1 MKAKIHINTADA
13 TSVSS
18 DNKDYT
24 FYLEKPITLHEK
36 SKVSLESIHDVIDPN
51 NSTSTPNL
59 TGLLHIG
66 GLTPLVYQGTPST
79 YGWNWT
85 GGKVQEM
92 EVDLT
97 NSAEALIVAGDGFS
111 VKTPGVDFNSGR
123 LKCLIY
129 NDTTTTFNSPQTLL
143 VISEVMDLGS
153 DFEVGWLVVIKKR
166 PTGVTYIGN
175 GLNDPVFTITSVKDS
190 LIYQDGFFAYKEQ
203 VGSFNPIFYEYAS
216 EVNQIDANF
225 TTGNVELGQ
234 GLIVKMKTNGN
245 TPPDIEVDS
254 IVSGGYGYDIGDII
268 YINKASFLP
277 SSSGTTFDLP
287 IKLNVAT
294 NASNPPTTRAYD
306 EGLLTIGNMAIDYS
320 TIPTSIYGTFS
331 YVGEWS
337 VDLDDATK
345 CSVFRS
351 NGGASVGT
359 GGVLKFFTFRDYGT
373 GGLPKTSVLAQITN
387 LGKNYQAGDYIIIN
401 ETAFPSGYLVAGQ
414 SVSMRVDISAV
425 STSEIVQYPKG
436 VITGLTLNPSYK
448 GEVSTNTNY
457 SHTPSTNNGQNT
469 DFIWGSGNQY
479 IELKQIVDGGV
490 GFSVGDTFWINKN
503 DALPTSSYFTPFQVE
518 VTAIENT
525 TTPPPNYPTSVFNPD
540 IIQTISMSNILN
552 DTRNIRKSDMTNDL
566 VLYNFQQT
574 LFAEEHVFTK
584 YYFDGF
590 LIPQNIIGFTLH
602 FETSNGLG
610 LNPTTSFILEI
621 IIS

>member
-36 SKVSLESIHDVIDPN
+36 SKVSLESIHDVIDPDG
-51 NSTSTPNL
+51 STATPNL

-66 GLTPLVYQGTPST
+66 GLTPYVYQGTPTT
-79 YGWNWT
+79 YGWSWT

-97 NSAEALIVAGDGFS
+97 DPNEAIVLASDGFTQITNF
-111 VKTPGVDFNSGR
+111 VGGR
-123 LKCLIY
+123 LKILIY
-129 NDTTTTFNSPQTLL
+129 NDTTTTFNSPQTLM
-143 VISEVMDLGS
+143 VIAEVMDMGS
-153 DFEVGWLVVIKKR
+153 NFAVGQFIVIKKR
-166 PTGVTYIGN
+166 PAGVTYTGS
-175 GLNDPVFTITSVKDS
+175 LNDPLFVVSSVKDS
-190 LIYQDGFFAYKEQ
+190 LIYQDGFFSYKEQ
-203 VGSFNPIFYEYAS
+203 VGSFNPIFYEYAG

-245 TPPDIEVDS
+245 TPPNIEVDS
-254 IVSGGYGYDIGDII
+254 IVSGGYGYDIGDTI
-268 YINKASFLP
+268 YISKSSFLP

-287 IKLNVAT
+287 IKLNVTT

-306 EGLLTIGNMAIDYS
+306 EGLLTIGNMSIDYS
-320 TIPTSIYGTFS
+320 TIPTSIYGSFS

-337 VDLDDATK
+337 VDLDNATK

-359 GGVLKFFTFRDYGT
+359 GAVLKFFTFKDYGT
-373 GGLPKTSVLAQITN
+373 GGFPKTSVLAQITSF
-387 LGKNYQAGDYIIIN
+387 GKNYQAGDYIIIN
-401 ETAFPSGYLVAGQ
+401 ETAFPTGYIASGQ

-425 STSEIVQYPKG
+425 STSEIVDYPKG
-436 VITGLTLNPSYK
+436 EITGLTLNSSYK

-457 SHTPSTNNGQNT
+457 THTPSTNNGQNT

-503 DALPTSSYFTPFQVE
+503 DALPTSSTFFTPFQVE
-518 VTAIENT
+518 VTAITNT
-525 TTPPPNYPTSVFNPD
+525 ATPPPNYPTSVFNPD

-552 DTRNIRKSDMTNDL
+552 DTRNIRKTDMTNDL

-602 FETSNGLG
+602 FETSNNLG

>member
-1 MKAKIHINTADA
+1 MKAKIHINTEDA

-24 FYLEKPITLHEK
+24 FYLEKPITLNER
-36 SKVSLESIHDVIDPN
+36 SKVSLESIHDVIDPDG
-51 NSTSTPNL
+51 STSTPNL

-66 GLTPLVYQGTPST
+66 GLTPYVYNGTPTT
-79 YGWNWT
+79 YGWSWT

-97 NSAEALIVAGDGFS
+97 DPNEAIVLASDGFTQITNF
-111 VKTPGVDFNSGR
+111 VGGR
-123 LKCLIY
+123 LKILIY
-129 NDTTTTFNSPQTLL
+129 NDTTTTFNSPQTLM
-143 VISEVMDLGS
+143 VIAEVMDMGAN
-153 DFEVGWLVVIKKR
+153 FAVGQLIVIKKR
-166 PTGVTYIGN
+166 ISGVTYN
-175 GLNDPVFTITSVKDS
+175 GALNDPLFVVSSVKDS
-190 LIYQDGFFAYKEQ
+190 LIYQDGFFGYKEQ
-203 VGSFNPIFYEYAS
+203 VGSFNPIFYEYAN

-234 GLIVKMKTNGN
+234 GLIVKMKTNSN

-331 YVGEWS
+331 YVAEWS
-337 VDLDDATK
+337 VDLNDATK

-359 GGVLKFFTFRDYGT
+359 GAVLKFFTFKDYGT
-373 GGLPKTSVLAQITN
+373 GGFPKTSVLAQITSF
-387 LGKNYQAGDYIIIN
+387 GKNYQAGDYIIIN
-401 ETAFPSGYLVAGQ
+401 ETAFPTGYIASGQ

-425 STSEIVQYPKG
+425 STSEIVDYPKG
-436 VITGLTLNPSYK
+436 EITGLTLNSSYK

-457 SHTPSTNNGQNT
+457 THTPSTNNGQNT

-490 GFSVGDTFWINKN
+490 GFSVGDTFWIHKN
-503 DALPTSSYFTPFQVE
+503 DALPTKSTYFTPFQVE
-518 VTAIENT
+518 VTAITNT

-602 FETSNGLG
+602 FETSNNLG

>member
-1 MKAKIHINTADA
+1 MKAKIHINTEDA

-24 FYLEKPITLHEK
+24 FYLEKPITLNER
-36 SKVSLESIHDVIDPN
+36 SKVSLESIHDVIDPDG
-51 NSTSTPNL
+51 STSTPNL

-66 GLTPLVYQGTPST
+66 GLTPYVYNGTPTT
-79 YGWNWT
+79 YGWSWT

-97 NSAEALIVAGDGFS
+97 DPNEAIVLASDGFTQITNF
-111 VKTPGVDFNSGR
+111 VGGR
-123 LKCLIY
+123 LKILIY
-129 NDTTTTFNSPQTLL
+129 NDTTTTFNSPQTLM
-143 VISEVMDLGS
+143 VIAEVMDMGAN
-153 DFEVGWLVVIKKR
+153 FAVGQLIVIKKR
-166 PTGVTYIGN
+166 ISGVTYN
-175 GLNDPVFTITSVKDS
+175 GALNDPLFVVSSVKDS
-190 LIYQDGFFAYKEQ
+190 LIYQDGFFGYKEQ
-203 VGSFNPIFYEYAS
+203 VGSFNPIFYQYAG

-337 VDLDDATK
+337 VDLNDATK

-359 GGVLKFFTFRDYGT
+359 GAVLKFFTFKDYGT
-373 GGLPKTSVLAQITN
+373 GGFPKTSVLAQITSF
-387 LGKNYQAGDYIIIN
+387 GKNYQAGDYIIIN
-401 ETAFPSGYLVAGQ
+401 ETAFPTGYIASGQ

-425 STSEIVQYPKG
+425 STSEIVDYPKG
-436 VITGLTLNPSYK
+436 EITGLTLNSSYK
-448 GEVSTNTNY
+448 GEVSTNSSYTH
-457 SHTPSTNNGQNT
+457 SPSTQNGQNT
-469 DFIWGSGNQY
+469 DFIWGSGNQF
-479 IELKQIVDGGV
+479 IELKEIVDGGV
-490 GFSVGDTFWINKN
+490 GFAVNDVFWVNKN
-503 DALPTSSYFTPFQVE
+503 DALPTKSTYFTPFQVE
-518 VTAIENT
+518 VTAITNT

-602 FETSNGLG
+602 FETSNNLG

>member
-24 FYLEKPITLHEK
+24 FYLENPIILNEK
-36 SKVSLESIHDVIDPN
+36 SKVSLESIHDVIDPDG
-51 NSTSTPNL
+51 STATPNL

-66 GLTPLVYQGTPST
+66 GLTPYVYQGTPTT
-79 YGWNWT
+79 YGWSWT

-97 NSAEALIVAGDGFS
+97 DPNEAIVLASDGFTQITNF
-111 VKTPGVDFNSGR
+111 VGGR
-123 LKCLIY
+123 LKILIY
-129 NDTTTTFNSPQTLL
+129 NDTTTTFNSPQTLM
-143 VISEVMDLGS
+143 VIAEVMDMGS
-153 DFEVGWLVVIKKR
+153 NFAVGQFIVIKKR
-166 PTGVTYIGN
+166 PAGVTYTGA
-175 GLNDPVFTITSVKDS
+175 LNDPLFVVSSVKDS
-190 LIYQDGFFAYKEQ
+190 LIYQDGFFSYKEQ
-203 VGSFNPIFYEYAS
+203 VGSFNPIFNEYAG

-245 TPPDIEVDS
+245 TPPNIEVDS
-254 IVSGGYGYDIGDII
+254 IVSGGYGYDIGDTI
-268 YINKASFLP
+268 YISKSSFLP

-287 IKLNVAT
+287 IKLNVTT

-306 EGLLTIGNMAIDYS
+306 EGLLTIGNMSIDYS
-320 TIPTSIYGTFS
+320 TIPTSIYGSFS

-337 VDLDDATK
+337 VDLDNATK

-359 GGVLKFFTFRDYGT
+359 GAVLKFFTFKDYGT
-373 GGLPKTSVLAQITN
+373 GGFPKTSVLAQITSF
-387 LGKNYQAGDYIIIN
+387 GKNYQAGDYIIIN
-401 ETAFPSGYLVAGQ
+401 ETAFPTGYIASGQ

-425 STSEIVQYPKG
+425 STSEIVDYPKG
-436 VITGLTLNPSYK
+436 EITGLTLNSSYK

-457 SHTPSTNNGQNT
+457 THTPSTNNGQNT

-503 DALPTSSYFTPFQVE
+503 DALPTSSTFFTPFQVE
-518 VTAIENT
+518 VTAITNT
-525 TTPPPNYPTSVFNPD
+525 ATPPPNYPTSVFNPD

-552 DTRNIRKSDMTNDL
+552 DTRNIRKTDMTNDL

-602 FETSNGLG
+602 FETSNNLG

>member
-36 SKVSLESIHDVIDPN
+36 SKVSLESIHDVIDPDG
-51 NSTSTPNL
+51 STATPNL

-66 GLTPLVYQGTPST
+66 GLTPYVYQGTPTT
-79 YGWNWT
+79 YGWSWT

-97 NSAEALIVAGDGFS
+97 DPNEAIVLASDGFTQITNF
-111 VKTPGVDFNSGR
+111 VGGR
-123 LKCLIY
+123 LKILIY
-129 NDTTTTFNSPQTLL
+129 NDTTTTFNSPQTLM
-143 VISEVMDLGS
+143 VIAEVMDMGS
-153 DFEVGWLVVIKKR
+153 NFAVGQFIVIKKR
-166 PTGVTYIGN
+166 PAGVTYTGA
-175 GLNDPVFTITSVKDS
+175 LNDPLFVVSSVKDS
-190 LIYQDGFFAYKEQ
+190 LIYQDGFFSYKEQ
-203 VGSFNPIFYEYAS
+203 VGSFNPIFYEYAG

-245 TPPDIEVDS
+245 TPPNIEVDS
-254 IVSGGYGYDIGDII
+254 IVSGGYGYDIGDTI
-268 YINKASFLP
+268 YISKSSFLP

-287 IKLNVAT
+287 IKLNVTT

-306 EGLLTIGNMAIDYS
+306 EGLLTIGNMSIDYS
-320 TIPTSIYGTFS
+320 TIPTSIYGSFS

-337 VDLDDATK
+337 VDLDNATK

-359 GGVLKFFTFRDYGT
+359 GAVLKFFTFKDYGT
-373 GGLPKTSVLAQITN
+373 GGFPKTSVLAQITSF
-387 LGKNYQAGDYIIIN
+387 GKNYQAGDYIIIN
-401 ETAFPSGYLVAGQ
+401 ETAFPTGYIASGQ

-425 STSEIVQYPKG
+425 STSEIVDYPKG
-436 VITGLTLNPSYK
+436 EITGLTLNSSYK

-457 SHTPSTNNGQNT
+457 THTPSTNNGQNT

-503 DALPTSSYFTPFQVE
+503 DALPTSSTFFTPFQVE
-518 VTAIENT
+518 VTAITNT
-525 TTPPPNYPTSVFNPD
+525 ATPPPNYPTSVFNPD

-552 DTRNIRKSDMTNDL
+552 DTRNIRKTDMTNDL

-602 FETSNGLG
+602 FETSNNLG

>member
-1 MKAKIHINTADA
+1 
-13 TSVSS
+13 
-18 DNKDYT
+18 
-24 FYLEKPITLHEK
+24 
-36 SKVSLESIHDVIDPN
+36 
-51 NSTSTPNL
+51 
-59 TGLLHIG
+59 
-66 GLTPLVYQGTPST
+66 
-79 YGWNWT
+79 
-85 GGKVQEM
+85 
-92 EVDLT
+92 
-97 NSAEALIVAGDGFS
+97 
-111 VKTPGVDFNSGR
+111 
-123 LKCLIY
+123 
-129 NDTTTTFNSPQTLL
+129 
-143 VISEVMDLGS
+143 MDLGS

-190 LIYQDGFFAYKEQ
+190 LIYQDGFFGYKEQ
-203 VGSFNPIFYEYAS
+203 VGSFNPIFYEYAG

-234 GLIVKMKTNGN
+234 GLIVKMKTNSD

-287 IKLNVAT
+287 IKLNVIT

-320 TIPTSIYGTFS
+320 TIPTSIYGSFS

-337 VDLDDATK
+337 VNLDDATK

-359 GGVLKFFTFRDYGT
+359 GGVLKFFTFKDYGT
-373 GGLPKTSVLAQITN
+373 GGFPKTTTLGQVTSF
-387 LGKNYQAGDYIIIN
+387 GKNYQAGDYIIIN
-401 ETAFPSGYLVAGQ
+401 QTAFPSGYVTG
-414 SVSMRVDISAV
+414 SVNMRVDISAV

-436 VITGLTLNPSYK
+436 TITELSLTPSFK
-448 GEVSTNTNY
+448 GEVSTNSSYT
-457 SHTPSTNNGQNT
+457 HTPSTNNGQNT
-469 DFIWGSGNQY
+469 DFVWGSGNQF
-479 IELKQIVDGGV
+479 IELKEIVDGGV
-490 GFSVGDTFWINKN
+490 GFSIGDTFWVNKN
-503 DALPTSSYFTPFQVE
+503 DALPTSSTYFTPFQVE
-518 VTAIENT
+518 VTAITNT
-525 TTPPPNYPTSVFNPD
+525 ATPPPNYPTTGSVFNPN

-552 DTRNIRKSDMTNDL
+552 DTRNIRKTDRTNDL

-602 FETSNGLG
+602 FETSNNLG

>member
-1 MKAKIHINTADA
+1 MKAKIHINTEDA

-24 FYLEKPITLHEK
+24 FYLEKPITLNER
-36 SKVSLESIHDVIDPN
+36 SKVSLESIHDVIDPDG
-51 NSTSTPNL
+51 STSTPNL

-66 GLTPLVYQGTPST
+66 GLTPYVYNGTPTT
-79 YGWNWT
+79 YGWSWT

-97 NSAEALIVAGDGFS
+97 DPNEAIVLASDGFTQITNF
-111 VKTPGVDFNSGR
+111 VGGR
-123 LKCLIY
+123 LKILIY
-129 NDTTTTFNSPQTLL
+129 NDTTTTFNSPQTLM
-143 VISEVMDLGS
+143 VIAEVMDMGAN
-153 DFEVGWLVVIKKR
+153 FAVGQLIVIKKR
-166 PTGVTYIGN
+166 ISGVTYN
-175 GLNDPVFTITSVKDS
+175 GALNDPLFVVSSVKDS
-190 LIYQDGFFAYKEQ
+190 LIYQDGFFGYKEQ
-203 VGSFNPIFYEYAS
+203 VGSFNPIFYEYAN

-331 YVGEWS
+331 YVAEWS
-337 VDLDDATK
+337 VDLNDATK

-359 GGVLKFFTFRDYGT
+359 GAVLKFFTFKDYGT
-373 GGLPKTSVLAQITN
+373 GGFPKTSVLAQITSF
-387 LGKNYQAGDYIIIN
+387 GKNYQAGDYIIIN
-401 ETAFPSGYLVAGQ
+401 DTAFPTGYIASGQ

-425 STSEIVQYPKG
+425 STSEIVDYPKG
-436 VITGLTLNPSYK
+436 EITGLTLNSSYK

-457 SHTPSTNNGQNT
+457 THTPSTNNGQNT

-490 GFSVGDTFWINKN
+490 GFSVGDTFWIHKN
-503 DALPTSSYFTPFQVE
+503 DALPTKSTYFTPFQVE
-518 VTAIENT
+518 VTAITNT

-602 FETSNGLG
+602 FETSNNLG

>member
-1 MKAKIHINTADA
+1 
-13 TSVSS
+13 
-18 DNKDYT
+18 
-24 FYLEKPITLHEK
+24 
-36 SKVSLESIHDVIDPN
+36 
-51 NSTSTPNL
+51 
-59 TGLLHIG
+59 
-66 GLTPLVYQGTPST
+66 
-79 YGWNWT
+79 
-85 GGKVQEM
+85 M

-97 NSAEALIVAGDGFS
+97 DPNEAIVLASDGFTQITNF
-111 VKTPGVDFNSGR
+111 VGGR
-123 LKCLIY
+123 LKILIY
-129 NDTTTTFNSPQTLL
+129 NDTTTTFNSPQTLM
-143 VISEVMDLGS
+143 VIAEVMDMGS
-153 DFEVGWLVVIKKR
+153 NFAVGQFIVIKKR
-166 PTGVTYIGN
+166 PAGVTYTGA
-175 GLNDPVFTITSVKDS
+175 LNDPLFVVSSVKDS
-190 LIYQDGFFAYKEQ
+190 LIYQDGFFSYKEQ
-203 VGSFNPIFYEYAS
+203 VGSFNPIFNEYAG

-245 TPPDIEVDS
+245 TPPNIEVDS
-254 IVSGGYGYDIGDII
+254 IVSGGYGYDIGDTI
-268 YINKASFLP
+268 YISKSSFLP

-287 IKLNVAT
+287 IKLNVTT

-306 EGLLTIGNMAIDYS
+306 EGLLTIGNMSIDYS
-320 TIPTSIYGTFS
+320 TIPTSIYGSFS

-337 VDLDDATK
+337 VDLDNATK

-359 GGVLKFFTFRDYGT
+359 GAVLKFFTFKDYGT
-373 GGLPKTSVLAQITN
+373 GGFPKTSVLAQITSF
-387 LGKNYQAGDYIIIN
+387 GKNYQAGDYIIIN
-401 ETAFPSGYLVAGQ
+401 DTAFPTGYIASGQ

-425 STSEIVQYPKG
+425 STSEIVDYPKG
-436 VITGLTLNPSYK
+436 EITGLTLNSSYK

-457 SHTPSTNNGQNT
+457 THTPSTNNGQNT

-503 DALPTSSYFTPFQVE
+503 DALPTSSTFFTPFQVE
-518 VTAIENT
+518 VTAITNT
-525 TTPPPNYPTSVFNPD
+525 ATPPPNYPTSVFNPD

-552 DTRNIRKSDMTNDL
+552 DTRNIRKTDMTNDL

>member
-1 MKAKIHINTADA
+1 MKAKIHINTEDA

-24 FYLEKPITLHEK
+24 FYLEKPITLNER
-36 SKVSLESIHDVIDPN
+36 SKVSLESIHDVIDPDG
-51 NSTSTPNL
+51 STSTPNL

-66 GLTPLVYQGTPST
+66 GLTPYVYNGTPTT
-79 YGWNWT
+79 YGWSWT

-97 NSAEALIVAGDGFS
+97 DPNEAIVLASDGFTQITNF
-111 VKTPGVDFNSGR
+111 VGGR
-123 LKCLIY
+123 LKILIY
-129 NDTTTTFNSPQTLL
+129 NDTTTTFNSPQTLM
-143 VISEVMDLGS
+143 VIAEVMDMGAN
-153 DFEVGWLVVIKKR
+153 FAVGQLIVIKKR
-166 PTGVTYIGN
+166 ISGVTYN
-175 GLNDPVFTITSVKDS
+175 GALNDPLFVVSSVKDS
-190 LIYQDGFFAYKEQ
+190 LIYQDGFFGYKEQ
-203 VGSFNPIFYEYAS
+203 VGSFNPIFYEYAN

-234 GLIVKMKTNGN
+234 GLIVKMKTNSN

-331 YVGEWS
+331 YVAEWS
-337 VDLDDATK
+337 VDLNDATK

-359 GGVLKFFTFRDYGT
+359 GAVLKFFTFKDYGT
-373 GGLPKTSVLAQITN
+373 GGFPKTSVLAQITSF
-387 LGKNYQAGDYIIIN
+387 GKNYQAGDYIIIN
-401 ETAFPSGYLVAGQ
+401 DTAFPTGYIASGQ

-425 STSEIVQYPKG
+425 STSEIVDYPKG
-436 VITGLTLNPSYK
+436 EITGLTLNSSYK

-457 SHTPSTNNGQNT
+457 THTPSTNNGQNT

-490 GFSVGDTFWINKN
+490 GFSVGDTFWIHKN
-503 DALPTSSYFTPFQVE
+503 DALPTKSTYFTPFQVE
-518 VTAIENT
+518 VTAITNT

-602 FETSNGLG
+602 FETSNNLG